1 MGVGSVREKRRWG
14 KKETKKK
21 GKELGTT
28 LSQLKQEN
36 LFTIKI
42 LFSKSG
48 NVQSVMLFQN
58 LQFFHLF
65 IIFNLIHKINP
76 FKMRERERER
86 EREIGGVSRKK

>member
-1 MGVGSVREKRRWG
+1 MGQLERKEDEARKRP
-14 KKETKKK
+14 KKK

-48 NVQSVMLFQN
+48 NVQSVMLLQN

-86 EREIGGVSRKK
+86 ERERDW